1 MSKIKKNSAE
11 TKWDKSSISFKN
23 YQNYINKKEDKFKL
37 TLIDLLYI
45 SNFKGGNATTHEPED
60 TIEEKLKFY
69 TDILIK
75 IDNKFKDKELAE
87 LNNNEVEELWI
98 LIEKICNLTNKNLK
112 TKIDG
117 FSVSYLSALL
127 NAYFTKLIPIL
138 DRRILINMKL
148 VESKDLYKSKQ
159 VKDIFTFYKSLI
171 LKMKKESET
180 TKQSIRDID
189 YKYFIMQIDKNIYIN
204 N

>member
-1 MSKIKKNSAE
+1 MQEDQSAK

-127 NAYFTKLIPIL
+127 NAYFINLIPIL

>member
-1 MSKIKKNSAE
+1 MNKIKKNSAE